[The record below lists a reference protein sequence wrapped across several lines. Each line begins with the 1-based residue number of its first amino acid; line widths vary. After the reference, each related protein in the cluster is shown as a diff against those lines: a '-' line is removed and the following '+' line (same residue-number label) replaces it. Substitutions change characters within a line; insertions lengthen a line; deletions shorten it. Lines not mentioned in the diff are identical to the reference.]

1 MNYPAEYAHVFSV
14 LAPHGLR
21 WSGKEWHCRC
31 PAHHDRRP
39 SLTLRVNG
47 DHLLVKCHGPGCS
60 FREIQTALS
69 ARAGKRLYFGP
80 WNGERDRNRLR
91 RQRRERKLMIECVYP
106 YCDESGEILF
116 EVCRGRDQ
124 EGKRQFWQR
133 VPDST
138 MPGGYR
144 LTLDGTRRVLFNL
157 PDLHANAQLLPEKRR
172 TVVIVEGEKD
182 SLNLSEIGVLATTT
196 SGGAG
201 KAHLTDLRILHG
213 RRIAVIP
220 DHDPINERGRRPGW
234 DHAMALC
241 DLLYGKVISL
251 KVVTLGLPEGS
262 DVTDWLTGLPASMTA
277 AERKAALADLVRKTP
292 EYNPLCHN
300 VPVPPFTRDQL
311 TTLAA
316 VRKEVAPTF
325 KSAAEVVGTLEAA
338 VHGLVSALGD
348 AKAQGLTPDPDMLL
362 RRLLDM
368 AATCQRSAE
377 DLKLICPL
385 DGNGRSQ

>member
-1 MNYPAEYAHVFSV
+1 MNYPAEYAHVFCLLERVRPVAREGGYS
-14 LAPHGLR
+14 A
-21 WSGKEWHCRC
+21 CC
-31 PAHHDRRP
+31 PAHEDRRP
-39 SLTLRVNG
+39 SLSIHLRNTILAVR
-47 DHLLVKCHGPGCS
+47 CHGPGCT
-60 FREIQTALS
+60 FQEIRAALS
-69 ARAGKRLYFGP
+69 ARAGRPIYLKPY
-80 WNGERDRNRLR
+80 NGDHDR
-91 RQRRERKLMIECVYP
+91 RQWRPRRERKLMIECVYP

-172 TVVIVEGEKD
+172 TVVMVEGEKD
-182 SLNLSEIGVLATTT
+182 ALNLSGIGFLATTT

-213 RRIAVIP
+213 HRIAILP

-241 DLLYGKVISL
+241 DLLYGKAISL

-262 DVTDWLTGLPASMTA
+262 DVTDWLTGLPASMTV
-277 AERKAALADLVRKTP
+277 AEKKAALADLVRKTP
-292 EYNPLCHN
+292 EYNPLAYN
-300 VPVPPFTRDQL
+300 VPIPPFTRDQL

-316 VRKEVAPTF
+316 IRKEVAPTF
-325 KSAAEVVGTLEAA
+325 KSAAEVVGTLEVA